1 MTPQILLV
9 MWKFLDMTKP
19 LDITCWC
26 VFVFM
31 FFLMARKSNMVPV
44 SLADFGQSKQLLRQ
58 DVKSFKVMVL
68 IQIMCNIVN

>member
-1 MTPQILLV
+1 
-9 MWKFLDMTKP
+9 
-19 LDITCWC
+19 
-26 VFVFM
+26 
-31 FFLMARKSNMVPV
+31 MVPV